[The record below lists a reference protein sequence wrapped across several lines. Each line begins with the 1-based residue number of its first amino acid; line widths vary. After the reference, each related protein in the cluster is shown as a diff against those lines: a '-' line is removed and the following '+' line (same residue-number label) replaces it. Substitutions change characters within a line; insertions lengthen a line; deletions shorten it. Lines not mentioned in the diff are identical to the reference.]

1 MTGADRIVVHIDVLR
16 LASADP
22 DALDPWLRS
31 CAADVFERVRAQPVA
46 WAVEQAIADAFAAP
60 IGDAR

>member
-1 MTGADRIVVHIDVLR
+1 MTDADRIVVHIDVLR

-22 DALDPWLRS
+22 DVLDPWLRR